1 MTVPPDQYFVMGDN
15 RDNSQDSRY
24 WGFLPRSYVKGKALL
39 IYWSYESGREDYLDE
54 GLGASVEAPR
64 FGRDALLHQDALG
77 AAVPP
82 DSVAAC
88 GS

>member
-1 MTVPPDQYFVMGDN
+1 MGDN

-24 WGFLPRSYVKGKALL
+24 WGFLPRANIKGKALL

-54 GLGASVEAPR
+54 GLGAIGEATGL
-64 FGRDALLHQDALG
+64 GRAAFLHQDALG

-82 DSVAAC
+82 DPMM
-88 GS
+88 